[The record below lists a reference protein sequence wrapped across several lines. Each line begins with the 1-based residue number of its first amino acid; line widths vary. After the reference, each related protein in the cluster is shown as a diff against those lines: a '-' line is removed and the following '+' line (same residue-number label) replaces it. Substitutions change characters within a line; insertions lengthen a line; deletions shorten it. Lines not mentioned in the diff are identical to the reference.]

1 MTASSARLACQHRGI
16 PPFPI
21 VMWTGDTRPTSQ
33 YCGAEAICLGSG
45 YSKYLQINVFAE
57 KLILFLYEV
66 PILIN

>member
-1 MTASSARLACQHRGI
+1 
-16 PPFPI
+16 
-21 VMWTGDTRPTSQ
+21 MWTGDTRPTSQ

-57 KLILFLYEV
+57 KLIVFLYEV